1 MVVSALAV
9 VVAVVVFR
17 ADGPG
22 APETDGVPATPA
34 ASAPTPLGPT
44 SAVDLSAMT
53 PREAAMRLFSRV
65 MTAVEAGNQAEG
77 EQFLPMAIASFGR
90 IGPLTLDD
98 RFHLSLL
105 HAVAGDDARALA
117 VAEEGLAV
125 RPTHLLCLSAA
136 AEAALAL
143 GDSARAESHYRTFV
157 DAYDAEMQTG
167 LTEYVSVE
175 EGHPDLLPELL
186 VEARDYLAGAS

>member
-1 MVVSALAV
+1 
-9 VVAVVVFR
+9 
-17 ADGPG
+17 
-22 APETDGVPATPA
+22 
-34 ASAPTPLGPT
+34 
-44 SAVDLSAMT
+44 
-53 PREAAMRLFSRV
+53 MRLFARV
-65 MTAVEAGNQAEG
+65 MTAVEAGNQDEAD
-77 EQFLPMAIASFGR
+77 QFLPMAVAAFDR

-105 HAVAGDDARALA
+105 HAARGDGAQALA

-143 GDSARAESHYRTFV
+143 GDSARAESHYRTLV

-175 EGHPDLLPELL
+175 EGHPDLLPQLL
-186 VEARDYLAGAS
+186 VEAREYLAGVP